1 VTSDPDN
8 RTVWESGVLD
18 LVDDFHRAPCRPIRF
33 GDVGLEIERRDDGT
47 LILSARAPLA
57 PYERN
62 LLRRFWAWGDSQA
75 DKTWVAE
82 RDGEGWRRLS
92 YGQARTDVSAVAT
105 WLKAR
110 GVPAERSILVL
121 SGNTPAHA
129 LWMFGAM
136 AAGVPICSVS
146 TNYSLLSTDHERLR
160 HVVDL
165 VKPAV
170 IFAETADFARAA
182 TAIAPGD
189 AVIVTGEPEAFPVGA
204 VGFAEV
210 LARPDVDGIGRAVE
224 ALHPTAP
231 ARYLLTSGSTGRPK
245 AVIHT
250 QAMMTG
256 NTASG
261 AQAMGDAFDWGGVML
276 DWLPWSHVAG
286 SSLLTNIT
294 WMGGTLHIDDGR
306 PTQHQFGATLRNLR
320 EIPVRFYGTMPS
332 GYAMLADALEADEG
346 LRKTFFSELRVMLFG
361 GAGLPQPLHDRL
373 QRLAVATT
381 GQRFMFVSG
390 YGSTETGSAI
400 SYTWWESTRV
410 GIGLPVP
417 GASLKLIPA
426 DGAYE
431 VRVKAPSVTPG
442 YFGDDAR
449 TREVFDE
456 EGFLRMDD
464 MVDFHDRAE
473 PELGLVFAGRRV
485 EQFKLANGTFVAAGR
500 LRGDLLEALPGV
512 FRDVVIC
519 GEGQGALKVLAWPD
533 AEGVRRLAGE
543 VVQRPGANAAVR
555 AAVTE
560 GLRRYNET
568 HTGQSERLAGLLFLD
583 TPPDVEG
590 HEVSD
595 KGSINRN
602 MVLRNRAAEVAR
614 LYADDAEV
622 IAP

>member
-1 VTSDPDN
+1 M
-8 RTVWESGVLD
+8 LD
-18 LVDDFHRAPCRPIRF
+18 LVEDFHHAPCRPIRF
-33 GDVGLEIERRDDGT
+33 GDVGLRIERRDDGT
-47 LILSARAPLA
+47 LILSPRVALK
-57 PYERN
+57 PYEQN
-62 LLRRFWAWGDSQA
+62 LLRRFWSHGETQG
-75 DKTWVAE
+75 DKTWIAE
-82 RDGEGWRRLS
+82 RDGDGWSRLT
-92 YGQARTDVSAVAT
+92 YAQGRIDVSAVAA
-105 WLKAR
+105 WLKTR
-110 GVPAERSILVL
+110 GLPAGRSILVL

-136 AAGVPICSVS
+136 AAGTPICSVS
-146 TNYSLLSTDHERLR
+146 VNYSLLSTDFERLR
-160 HVVDL
+160 HVVEL

-170 IFAETADFARAA
+170 IFAETGDFAHAA
-182 TAIAPGD
+182 VTVAPED
-189 AVIVTGEPEAFPVGA
+189 AVIVTGDPAAFPDGA
-204 VGFAEV
+204 VAMTEV
-210 LARPDVDGIGRAVE
+210 LARPDVEGVGRAVE
-224 ALHPTAP
+224 ALDPTAP

-261 AQAMGDAFDWGGVML
+261 AQAMGDAFDWGGTML
-276 DWLPWSHVAG
+276 DWLPWSHIAG

-294 WMGGTLHIDDGR
+294 WLGGTLHIDDGR
-306 PTQHQFGATLRNLR
+306 PTPVQFAATLRNLR

-332 GYAMLADALEADEG
+332 GYAMLADALEADEA
-346 LRKTFFSELRVMLFG
+346 LRRTFFSELRVMLFG

-417 GASLKLIPA
+417 GAALKLVPA

-442 YFGDDAR
+442 YFGDPER
-449 TREVFDE
+449 TEAVFDE
-456 EGFLRMDD
+456 DGFLRMDD
-464 MVDFHDRAE
+464 LADFHDPAE
-473 PELGLVFAGRRV
+473 PELGLFFAGRRV

-519 GEGQGALKVLAWPD
+519 GEGRTDLRVLAWADP
-533 AEGVRRLAGE
+533 EGVRRLGD
-543 VVQRPGANAAVR
+543 VR
-555 AAVTE
+555 AVVAE
-560 GLRRYNET
+560 GLRRYNTT

-595 KGSINRN
+595 KGSINRA
-602 MVLRNRAAEVAR
+602 MVLRRRAAEVER
-614 LYADDAEV
+614 LYAGDSAV

>member
-1 VTSDPDN
+1 M
-8 RTVWESGVLD
+8 LD
-18 LVDDFHRAPCRPIRF
+18 LVEDFHRAPCRPIRF
-33 GDVGLEIERRDDGT
+33 GDVGLEIERRDDGS

-57 PYERN
+57 PYEQN
-62 LLRRFWAWGDSQA
+62 LLRRFWSHGQTQA

-105 WLKAR
+105 WLKRR
-110 GVPAERSILVL
+110 GVPADRSILVL

-146 TNYSLLSTDHERLR
+146 TNYALLSTDFERLR

-170 IFAETADFARAA
+170 IFAETGDYARAA
-182 TAIAPGD
+182 AAVAPAD
-189 AVIVTGEPEAFPVGA
+189 AVIVTRDPAAFGPEAVDM
-204 VGFAEV
+204 AEV
-210 LARPDVDGIGRAVE
+210 LSRPDVEGVGRAVE
-224 ALHPTAP
+224 ALDPTAP

-261 AQAMGDAFDWGGVML
+261 SQAMGDAFDWGGTML
-276 DWLPWSHVAG
+276 DWLPWSHIAG

-294 WMGGTLHIDDGR
+294 WLGGTLHIDDGR
-306 PTQHQFGATLRNLR
+306 PTATGFAATLRNLR

-332 GYAMLADALEADEG
+332 GYAMLADALEADET
-346 LRKTFFSELRVMLFG
+346 LRRTFFSELRVMLFG

-400 SYTWWESTRV
+400 SYTWWEATRV

-417 GASLKLIPA
+417 GASLKLVPA
-426 DGAYE
+426 DGVWE

-442 YFGDDAR
+442 YFGDDDR
-449 TREVFDE
+449 TREAFDE

-464 MVDFHDRAE
+464 LADFHDPAA

-519 GEGQGALKVLAWPD
+519 GEGQADLRVLAWADP
-533 AEGVRRLAGE
+533 EGARRLGE
-543 VVQRPGANAAVR
+543 DPAIR
-555 AAVTE
+555 AAVAD
-560 GLRRYNET
+560 GLRRYNAT
-568 HTGQSERLAGLLFLD
+568 HTGQSERLAALLFLH

-595 KGSINRN
+595 KGSINRA
-602 MVLRNRAAEVAR
+602 MVLRRRAADVAR
-614 LYADDAEV
+614 LYGDDDGV
-622 IAP
+622 IRP

>member
-1 VTSDPDN
+1 MLD
-8 RTVWESGVLD
+8 TVE
-18 LVDDFHRAPCRPIRF
+18 DFHQAPCRPIRF

-47 LILSARAPLA
+47 LILSAKAPLE
-57 PYERN
+57 PYEQN
-62 LLRRFWAWGDSQA
+62 LLRRFWAWGEAQG
-75 DKTWVAE
+75 DKTWIAE
-82 RDGEGWRRLS
+82 RDGEGWRRLT
-92 YGQARTDVSAVAT
+92 YGEARRDVSAVAN

-110 GVPAERSILVL
+110 GVPASRPILVL
-121 SGNTPAHA
+121 SGNTPTHA

-146 TNYSLLSTDHERLR
+146 VNYSLLSTDFERLR

-182 TAIAPGD
+182 EAIAPAD
-189 AVIVTGEPEAFPVGA
+189 AVIVSVEPNAFPAGTVA
-204 VGFAEV
+204 MAQV
-210 LARPDVDGIGRAVE
+210 LSQPDVDGIGQAVE
-224 ALHPTAP
+224 TLDPTAP

-261 AQAMGDAFDWGGVML
+261 SQAMGDAFDWGGTML
-276 DWLPWSHVAG
+276 DWLPWSHIAG

-294 WMGGTLHIDDGR
+294 WLGGTLHIDDGR
-306 PTQHQFGATLRNLR
+306 PTANGFAATLRNLK
-320 EIPVRFYGTMPS
+320 EVPVRFYGTMPS
-332 GYAMLADALEADEG
+332 GYAMLADALEADED

-417 GASLKLIPA
+417 GASLKLVPA

-431 VRVKAPSVTPG
+431 VRVKAASVTPG
-442 YFGDDAR
+442 YHGDDAR
-449 TREVFDE
+449 TAEVFDE
-456 EGFLRMDD
+456 DGFLRMDD
-464 MVDFHDRAE
+464 LVDFHDPDE
-473 PELGLVFAGRRV
+473 PLLGLFFAGRRV

-500 LRGDLLEALPGV
+500 LRTDLLEGLPGV

-519 GEGQGALKVLAWPD
+519 GEGQADLRVLAWADPE
-533 AEGVRRLAGE
+533 AERRLGE
-543 VVQRPGANAAVR
+543 GISADVA
-555 AAVTE
+555 E
-560 GLRRYNET
+560 GLRRYNAT

-583 TPPDVEG
+583 TLPDVEG

-595 KGSINRN
+595 KGSINRA
-602 MVLRNRAAEVAR
+602 MVLRRRAGDVAR
-614 LYADDAEV
+614 LYAGVAGV
-622 IAP
+622 ITP

>member
-1 VTSDPDN
+1 
-8 RTVWESGVLD
+8 
-18 LVDDFHRAPCRPIRF
+18 
-33 GDVGLEIERRDDGT
+33 DGT
-47 LILSARAPLA
+47 LILSAKAPLE
-57 PYERN
+57 PYEQN
-62 LLRRFWAWGDSQA
+62 LLRRFWRLGETQA
-75 DKTWVAE
+75 GKTWIAE
-82 RDGEGWRRLS
+82 RAGEGWKRLT
-92 YGQARTDVSAVAT
+92 YGQARQEVSAVAH
-105 WLKAR
+105 WLKTR
-110 GVPAERSILVL
+110 DIPSSRSILVL
-121 SGNTPAHA
+121 SGNTPTHA

-146 TNYSLLSTDHERLR
+146 VNYSLLSTDFERLR

-170 IFAETADFARAA
+170 IFAETAEYARAA
-182 TAIAPGD
+182 TAVAPAD
-189 AVIVTGEPEAFPVGA
+189 AIIVS
-204 VGFAEV
+204 
-210 LARPDVDGIGRAVE
+210 ARPDAFPSGTVAMWEVLSRPDVEGIGRAIE
-224 ALHPTAP
+224 ALDPAAP

-250 QAMMTG
+250 QSMMTG

-261 AQAMGDAFDWGGVML
+261 AQAMGDAFDWGGTML
-276 DWLPWSHVAG
+276 DWLPWSHIAG

-294 WMGGTLHIDDGR
+294 WLGGTLHIDDGR
-306 PTQHQFGATLRNLR
+306 PTATGFAATLRNLK

-332 GYAMLADALEADEG
+332 GYAMLADALEADED

-417 GASLKLIPA
+417 GAALKLVPA

-431 VRVKAPSVTPG
+431 VRVKAASVTPG
-442 YFGDDAR
+442 YFGDAAR
-449 TREVFDE
+449 TQEVFDE
-456 EGFLRMDD
+456 DGFLRMDD
-464 MVDFHDRAE
+464 LADFHDREA
-473 PELGLVFAGRRV
+473 PLLGLVFTGRRV

-500 LRGDLLEALPGV
+500 LRTDLLEALPGM

-519 GEGQGALKVLAWPD
+519 GEGQADLRVLAWADPE
-533 AEGVRRLAGE
+533 AVRRLGDD
-543 VVQRPGANAAVR
+543 AAVR
-555 AAVTE
+555 AAVAE
-560 GLRRYNET
+560 GLRRYNAT
-568 HTGQSERLAGLLFLD
+568 HTGQSEQLAGLLFLD
-583 TPPDVEG
+583 APPDVEG

-595 KGSINRN
+595 KGSINRA
-602 MVLRNRAAEVAR
+602 MVLRRRAGDVAR
-614 LYADDAEV
+614 LYAGGEGV

>member
-1 VTSDPDN
+1 MRDMV
-8 RTVWESGVLD
+8 E
-18 LVDDFHRAPCRPIRF
+18 DFHQAPCRPIRF

-47 LILSARAPLA
+47 LILSAKAPLE

-62 LLRRFWAWGDSQA
+62 LMRRFWALGETQG
-75 DKTWVAE
+75 DKTWIAE
-82 RDGEGWRRLS
+82 RDGDGWKRLTYGEARR
-92 YGQARTDVSAVAT
+92 DVSAVAN

-110 GVPAERSILVL
+110 GVLASRSILVL
-121 SGNTPAHA
+121 SGNTPTHA

-136 AAGVPICSVS
+136 AAGVPICSVGV
-146 TNYSLLSTDHERLR
+146 NYSLLSTDFERLR

-165 VKPAV
+165 VRPAV
-170 IFAETADFARAA
+170 IFAETAEFARAA
-182 TAIAPGD
+182 EAIAPAD
-189 AVIVTGEPEAFPVGA
+189 AVIVSAEADAFPAGTVAMSG
-204 VGFAEV
+204 V
-210 LARPDVDGIGRAVE
+210 LSEPDVDGIGQALE
-224 ALHPTAP
+224 ALDPTAP

-261 AQAMGDAFDWGGVML
+261 AQAMGDAFDWGGTML
-276 DWLPWSHVAG
+276 DWLPWSHIAG

-294 WMGGTLHIDDGR
+294 WLGGTLHIDDGR
-306 PTQHQFGATLRNLR
+306 PTATGFAATLRNLK
-320 EIPVRFYGTMPS
+320 EVPVRFYGTMPS
-332 GYAMLADALEADEG
+332 GYAMLADALEADED

-417 GASLKLIPA
+417 GAALKLVPA

-431 VRVKAPSVTPG
+431 VRVKAASVTPG
-442 YFGDDAR
+442 YHGDEAR
-449 TREVFDE
+449 TREAFDE

-464 MVDFHDRAE
+464 LADFHDPDE
-473 PELGLVFAGRRV
+473 PLLGLFFAGRRV

-500 LRGDLLEALPGV
+500 LRTDLLEALPGM

-519 GEGQGALKVLAWPD
+519 GEGQADLRVLAWADPE
-533 AEGVRRLAGE
+533 AARRLGDW
-543 VVQRPGANAAVR
+543 AAVQ
-555 AAVTE
+555 AAVAE
-560 GLRRYNET
+560 GLRRYNAT
-568 HTGQSERLAGLLFLD
+568 HTGQSERLAGLLFLEA
-583 TPPDVEG
+583 PPDVEG

-595 KGSINRN
+595 KGSINRA
-602 MVLRNRAAEVAR
+602 MVLRRRAGDVAR
-614 LYADDAEV
+614 LYAGGEGV
-622 IAP
+622 ILP

>member
-1 VTSDPDN
+1 MV
-8 RTVWESGVLD
+8 E
-18 LVDDFHRAPCRPIRF
+18 DFHQAPCRPIRF

-57 PYERN
+57 PYEQN
-62 LLRRFWAWGDSQA
+62 LMRRFWALGEAQT
-75 DKTWVAE
+75 DKTWIAE
-82 RDGEGWRRLS
+82 RDGDGWKRLTYGAARR
-92 YGQARTDVSAVAT
+92 DVSAVAN

-110 GVPAERSILVL
+110 GLPAGRSILVL
-121 SGNTPAHA
+121 SGNTPTHA

-146 TNYSLLSTDHERLR
+146 VNYSLLSTDFERLH

-165 VKPAV
+165 VRPAV

-182 TAIAPGD
+182 EAIAPAD
-189 AVIVTGEPEAFPVGA
+189 AVIVSAEADAFPAGTVAMSG
-204 VGFAEV
+204 V
-210 LARPDVDGIGRAVE
+210 LSEPDVDGIGQAVE
-224 ALHPTAP
+224 ALDPTAP

-261 AQAMGDAFDWGGVML
+261 AQAMGDAFDWGGTML
-276 DWLPWSHVAG
+276 DWLPWSHIAG

-294 WMGGTLHIDDGR
+294 WLGGTLHIDDGR
-306 PTQHQFGATLRNLR
+306 PTATGFAATLRNLK
-320 EIPVRFYGTMPS
+320 EVPVRFYGTMPS
-332 GYAMLADALEADEG
+332 GYAMLADALEADED

-417 GASLKLIPA
+417 GAVLKLVPA

-431 VRVKAPSVTPG
+431 VRVKAASVTPG
-442 YFGDDAR
+442 YYGDAVR
-449 TREVFDE
+449 TREAFDE

-464 MVDFHDRAE
+464 LADFHDPDE
-473 PELGLVFAGRRV
+473 PLLGLFFAGRRV

-500 LRGDLLEALPGV
+500 LRTDLLEALPGM

-519 GEGQGALKVLAWPD
+519 GEGQADLRVLAWAD
-533 AEGVRRLAGE
+533 AEAARRLGDE
-543 VVQRPGANAAVR
+543 AAVQ
-555 AAVTE
+555 AAVAE
-560 GLRRYNET
+560 GLRRYNAT
-568 HTGQSERLAGLLFLD
+568 HTGQSERLAGLLFLE

-595 KGSINRN
+595 KGSINRA
-602 MVLRNRAAEVAR
+602 MVLRRRAVEVAR
-614 LYADDAEV
+614 LYAGGEGV
-622 IAP
+622 ITP

>member
-1 VTSDPDN
+1 MV
-8 RTVWESGVLD
+8 E
-18 LVDDFHRAPCRPIRF
+18 DFHQAPCRPIRF

-57 PYERN
+57 PYEQN
-62 LLRRFWAWGDSQA
+62 LMRRFWALGEAQT
-75 DKTWVAE
+75 DKTWIAE
-82 RDGEGWRRLS
+82 RDGDGWKRLTYGAARR
-92 YGQARTDVSAVAT
+92 DVSAVAN

-110 GVPAERSILVL
+110 GLPAGRSILVL
-121 SGNTPAHA
+121 SGNTPTHA

-146 TNYSLLSTDHERLR
+146 VNYSLLSTDFERLH

-165 VKPAV
+165 VRPAV

-182 TAIAPGD
+182 EAIAPAD
-189 AVIVTGEPEAFPVGA
+189 AVIVSAEADAFPAGTVAMSG
-204 VGFAEV
+204 V
-210 LARPDVDGIGRAVE
+210 LSEPDVDGIGQAIE
-224 ALHPTAP
+224 ALDPTAP

-261 AQAMGDAFDWGGVML
+261 AQAMGDAFDWGGTML
-276 DWLPWSHVAG
+276 DWLPWSHIAG

-294 WMGGTLHIDDGR
+294 WLGGTLHIDDGR
-306 PTQHQFGATLRNLR
+306 PTATGFAATLRNLK
-320 EIPVRFYGTMPS
+320 EVPVRFYGTMPS
-332 GYAMLADALEADEG
+332 GYAMLADALEADED

-417 GASLKLIPA
+417 GAALKLVPA

-431 VRVKAPSVTPG
+431 VRVKAASVTPG
-442 YFGDDAR
+442 YYGDAMR
-449 TREVFDE
+449 TREAFDE

-464 MVDFHDRAE
+464 LADFHDPDE
-473 PELGLVFAGRRV
+473 PLLGLFFAGRRV

-500 LRGDLLEALPGV
+500 LRTDLLEALPGM

-519 GEGQGALKVLAWPD
+519 GEGQADLRVLAWAD
-533 AEGVRRLAGE
+533 AEAARRLGDE
-543 VVQRPGANAAVR
+543 AAVQ
-555 AAVTE
+555 AAVAE
-560 GLRRYNET
+560 GLRRYNAT
-568 HTGQSERLAGLLFLD
+568 HTGQSERLAGLLFLE

-595 KGSINRN
+595 KGSINRA
-602 MVLRNRAAEVAR
+602 MVLRRRAVEVAR
-614 LYADDAEV
+614 LYAGGEGV
-622 IAP
+622 ITP

>member
-1 VTSDPDN
+1 M
-8 RTVWESGVLD
+8 LD
-18 LVDDFHRAPCRPIRF
+18 LVDDFTRAPCRPIRF
-33 GDVGLEIERRDDGT
+33 GDVGLEVETRPDGT
-47 LILSARAPLA
+47 LILSARAPLE
-57 PYERN
+57 PHEQN
-62 LLRRFWAWGDSQA
+62 LLRRFWRYGDSQS
-75 DKTWVAE
+75 DRTWVAE
-82 RDGEGWRRLS
+82 RDGADGWRRLT
-92 YGQARTDVSAVAT
+92 YGQARADVSAVAA
-105 WLKAR
+105 WLGRQAIPDGR
-110 GVPAERSILVL
+110 TILVL

-129 LWMFGAM
+129 VWMLGAI
-136 AAGVPICSVS
+136 AGGVPICSVS
-146 TNYSLLSTDHERLR
+146 ANYSLLSTDFERLR

-170 IFAETADFARAA
+170 IVAETGDYARAA
-182 TAIAPGD
+182 AAVAPDD
-189 AVIVTGEPEAFPVGA
+189 ARIVTAEPGAFGA
-204 VGFAEV
+204 GAIDMAAV
-210 LARPDVDGIGRAVE
+210 LSTPDVAGIGAAVE
-224 ALHPTAP
+224 RLDPTAP

-261 AQAMGDAFDWGGVML
+261 SQAMGDAFDWGGTML
-276 DWLPWSHVAG
+276 DWLPWSHIAG

-294 WMGGTLHIDDGR
+294 WLGGTLHIDDGR
-306 PTQHQFGATLRNLR
+306 PTPDLFAATLKNLK

-332 GYAMLADALEADEG
+332 GYAMLADALEADEA
-346 LRKTFFSELRVMLFG
+346 LRRTFFSELRVMLFG

-417 GASLKLIPA
+417 GASLKLVPC

-431 VRVKAPSVTPG
+431 VRVKAASVTPG
-442 YFGDDAR
+442 YFDDPER
-449 TREVFDE
+449 TAAVFDE
-456 EGFLRMDD
+456 DGFLRMED
-464 MVDFHDRAE
+464 MADFHDRSE
-473 PELGLVFAGRRV
+473 PELGLYFAGRRA

-500 LRGDLLEALPGV
+500 LRDSLLRACPGL

-519 GEGQGALKVLAWPD
+519 GEGQSELGVLAWPD
-533 AEGVRRLAGE
+533 PEGVRRLVGEEAGD
-543 VVQRPGANAAVR
+543 PGLHPAVIAAVR
-555 AAVTE
+555 E
-560 GLRRYNET
+560 GLARHNGDHR
-568 HTGQSERLAGLLFLD
+568 GQSERLARLAFLS
-583 TPPDVEG
+583 TPPEIEA

-602 MVLRNRAAEVAR
+602 MVLKRRAADVAR
-614 LYADDAEV
+614 LYDPAGEGV
-622 IAP
+622 IEA